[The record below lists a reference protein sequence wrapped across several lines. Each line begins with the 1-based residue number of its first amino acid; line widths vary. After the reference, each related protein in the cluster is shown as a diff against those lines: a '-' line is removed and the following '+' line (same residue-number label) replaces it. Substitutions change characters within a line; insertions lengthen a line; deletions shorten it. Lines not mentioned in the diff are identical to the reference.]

1 MKDKE
6 KRVFRLLLKSL
17 KPGNKKSGF
26 TFLEVML
33 VAFIIAM
40 LFTALFQVLNV
51 GQLTNIASTE
61 RTYLQSEVRRAMDW
75 IVRDVRQSL
84 TDCPV
89 GDGGINNNHPSDAYI
104 KFKKVLTYNITSNN
118 ITLDDNFI
126 EYAYNAN
133 THLIKRRRLDAEG
146 DETGNPSNWT
156 FYNIT
161 EPPFYTRDRNT
172 GVISPL
178 SATGIVSNQNLVVN
192 ITGQRVRGALNLNL
206 ALREEV
212 KIRNR

>member
-17 KPGNKKSGF
+17 KPGNRKSGF
-26 TFLEVML
+26 TFPEVML

-51 GQLTNIASTE
+51 GQLANIASTE
-61 RTYLQSEVRRAMDW
+61 RTYLQSGVRRALDW

-84 TDCPV
+84 A
-89 GDGGINNNHPSDAYI
+89 GGIGGSIGNNNPSDGYI
-104 KFKKVLTYNITSNN
+104 KFKKVLTYNITN

-126 EYAYNAN
+126 EYAYNAD
-133 THLIKRRRLDAEG
+133 THLIKRRRLDTEG

-161 EPPFYTRDRNT
+161 EPPFYTRDITT
-172 GVISPL
+172 GAISPL

-192 ITGQRVRGALNLNL
+192 ITGQRVRGALNLTL
-206 ALREEV
+206 TLREEV